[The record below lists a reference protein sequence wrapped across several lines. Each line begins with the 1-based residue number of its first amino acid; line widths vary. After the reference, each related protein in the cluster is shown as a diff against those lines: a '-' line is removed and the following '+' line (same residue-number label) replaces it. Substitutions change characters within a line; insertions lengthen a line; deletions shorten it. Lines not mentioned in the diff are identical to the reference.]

1 LAGCTP
7 LTLPNGTPLILPP
20 RRLKTAPRRADGKCR
35 GAVLQT
41 MIMITA
47 VVLVLVDGASALLL
61 ALADLCRAYRRVG
74 SLLSRPFGT
83 KEERP

>member
-1 LAGCTP
+1 
-7 LTLPNGTPLILPP
+7 
-20 RRLKTAPRRADGKCR
+20 
-35 GAVLQT
+35 VLQT

-74 SLLSRPFGT
+74 SVLRRSCGS
-83 KEERP
+83 KEGPS